1 MDKAYGY
8 FERHRIAEKP
18 MSVLFI
24 DIDFFKRIN
33 DQFGHLAGDE
43 ALKQLAKIL
52 QESIRPTDLCC
63 RYGGEEFLVLLN
75 ETSEEHA
82 MIVGK
87 RIYENAKEIN
97 IERDPKQSFTI
108 SVGIYSDIP
117 TENDTLEKFIDKSD
131 QTLYRIKESGR
142 NRVALF
148 KEFFEEEEHNGK

>member
-1 MDKAYGY
+1 
-8 FERHRIAEKP
+8 
-18 MSVLFI
+18 
-24 DIDFFKRIN
+24 
-33 DQFGHLAGDE
+33 
-43 ALKQLAKIL
+43 
-52 QESIRPTDLCC
+52 
-63 RYGGEEFLVLLN
+63 
-75 ETSEEHA
+75 

-148 KEFFEEEEHNGK
+148 KEFFEEEENDGT